1 MVCQA
6 ATPAVQQA
14 AAPRLLDEQSGPKVL
29 QQLDTIIFDCD
40 GVLWRG
46 SDTFTNAVEA
56 LHVMR
61 QQGKRL
67 LFVTN
72 NSSKSRAQYVKK
84 FQSLGMQVDSSEIVS
99 SSYTAAAYL
108 SSIGFGQSLQPGKHV
123 LLLGSQGTADEL
135 AAAGLQVLDAKQLQL
150 PVLDS
155 VDAMLQMQLDE
166 RIGAVV
172 LGWDCLFNYQKL
184 VYASACLRELPG
196 CLYVATN
203 LDHADY
209 IGNDRM
215 MPGTGALVAALQ
227 VASGVEPVN
236 VGKGGAWLF
245 PYLLA
250 KFQLQPSRTAVVGD
264 RLDTDI
270 AMGKQ
275 GGLVTLLPLTGV
287 TTMQGALSAASR
299 EQPDFIMP
307 SVAALAGLPS
317 S

>member
-1 MVCQA
+1 MPLPARLGLASWLLQPSAAATAASPSACSSRHCARSSRTVCQA
-6 ATPAVQQA
+6 AAPAVQQSA
-14 AAPRLLDEQSGPKVL
+14 VPCMLDEISGLGVL

-46 SDTFTNAVEA
+46 NDTIPNAVE
-56 LHVMR
+56 V
-61 QQGKRL
+61 
-67 LFVTN
+67 
-72 NSSKSRAQYVKK
+72 
-84 FQSLGMQVDSSEIVS
+84 VS

-108 SSIGFGQSLQPGKHV
+108 ASMGFGQSLQPGKHV

-135 AAAGLQVLDAKQLQL
+135 AAAGLQVLDAEQLQL
-150 PVLDS
+150 PVLES
-155 VDAMLQMQLDE
+155 VDAMLQMQ
-166 RIGAVV
+166 
-172 LGWDCLFNYQKL
+172 L

-196 CLYVATN
+196 CLFVATN

-209 IGNDRM
+209 IGNSRM
-215 MPGTGALVAALQ
+215 MPGNRRTGVSTAAC
-227 VASGVEPVN
+227 AWREPAVGGACCAVN
-236 VGKGGAWLF
+236 VGKGGSWLF
-245 PYLLA
+245 PHLLA
-250 KFQLQPSRTAVVGD
+250 NFKLQPSRTAVVGD

-287 TTMQGALSAASR
+287 TTMQGALSAASG
-299 EQPDFIMP
+299 EQPDYIIP